1 MKSIME
7 EASSVAKAIEKGWV
21 RAGKPQE
28 FSVKVFEEAQKNF
41 IGMTT
46 KSAKVGLF
54 FEENSRM
61 PSGKPHE
68 KRTLDR
74 SADKNQRPK
83 PQQQQDRQQKPAY
96 PNSNDRSAQDRS
108 KMQQPDRSADRQ
120 RFETKPQDKSLFAKQ
135 EQQRPPARDHGTSTS
150 PWSPELVDTAQEWLK
165 GSLSVLGQSNV
176 TFAAEV
182 ERYALRVTFPKLI
195 TQNSEKEK
203 MLFRSW
209 AYLLM
214 QALRQKYKRPLK
226 GLKVILMSNA

>member
-54 FEENSRM
+54 FEESSRM
-61 PSGKPHE
+61 LSGKPVDKKMPE
-68 KRTLDR
+68 R
-74 SADKNQRPK
+74 SADKNQRFKQPERSQK
-83 PQQQQDRQQKPAY
+83 PQQQNQ
-96 PNSNDRSAQDRS
+96 NVDRSAQDRS
-108 KMQQPDRSADRQ
+108 KTQQQERPSDRQ
-120 RFETKPQDKSLFAKQ
+120 RFEKSQEKPPFAKQ
-135 EQQRPPARDHGTSTS
+135 EQRPAQRDQGPSTS

-165 GSLSVLGQSNV
+165 GSLSVLGQSNLV
-176 TFAAEV
+176 FSAEV
-182 ERYALRVTFPKLI
+182 ERYALRVTFPRLI
-195 TQNSEKEK
+195 TQNNEKEK

>member
-1 MKSIME
+1 ME
-7 EASSVAKAIEKGWV
+7 EASSVAKAIEKGWI

-28 FSVKVFEEAQKNF
+28 FTVKVFEEAQKNF

-54 FEENSRM
+54 FDETRVQV
-61 PSGKPHE
+61 GKTTE
-68 KRTLDR
+68 KRPFER
-74 SADKNQRPK
+74 VAEKPQRQKQERFQK
-83 PQQQQDRQQKPAY
+83 PQQSGFEKQ
-96 PNSNDRSAQDRS
+96 SQDRS
-108 KMQQPDRSADRQ
+108 RSQPQERNLERQ
-120 RFETKPQDKSLFAKQ
+120 RFQEKPSQPKQ
-135 EQQRPPARDHGTSTS
+135 EIRVLQKENSYPTTS
-150 PWSPELVDTAQEWLK
+150 PWSEELVNSAQDWLK
-165 GSLSVLGQSNV
+165 GSLTALGQGNIN
-176 TFAAEV
+176 FQAEV

-226 GLKVILMSNA
+226 GLKIILMSNT